1 MLLGLEAIA
10 QAPAVANATFKVKGG
25 TTGVQQGTVL
35 GASAAGVKI
44 QIGAQTLTLP
54 PAMFESFQMA
64 PPPEY
69 ALGYQ
74 AFTARDFS
82 KALGLMKSVTDKY
95 KGLPTEWAQYATG
108 MLGDIYVETGDF
120 TAAEAAYNEFKR
132 LYQAPGTTSAT
143 SEVGLA
149 RIAVAK
155 KDLSGAKARLDP
167 ITAEALKEK
176 SPPATKALAYS
187 KAFLVSGQ
195 IKEAEGN
202 LPGALE
208 DYLRTVTLFYHDRAA
223 VAVAQEKADALR
235 SRDKDHPVTVP

>member
-1 MLLGLEAIA
+1 MA
-10 QAPAVANATFKVKGG
+10 QAPAGSQAIFKVKGSTAG
-25 TTGVQQGTVL
+25 AQQGIVI
-35 GASAAGVKI
+35 GASAGGVKI

-69 ALGYQ
+69 GQGYQ
-74 AFTARDFS
+74 AYTAGDLP
-82 KALGLMKSVTDKY
+82 KALTLIKSVTDRY

-108 MLGDIYVETGDF
+108 MLGDIYVASGEFDK
-120 TAAEAAYNEFKR
+120 AEAAYNEFKK
-132 LYQAPGTTSAT
+132 LYAAAAAGGSPT

-155 KDLSGAKARLDP
+155 KDYATAKAKLEP

-176 SPPATKALAYS
+176 NVPPAKALAFS
-187 KAFLVSGQ
+187 QAFLVSGQ
-195 IKEAEGN
+195 LKEAEGN
-202 LPGALE
+202 LQGALE
-208 DYLRTVTLFYHDRAA
+208 DYLRTVTLFYHDRVAA
-223 VAVAQEKADALR
+223 NAAQQKADELR